1 MGGVFNYV
9 YSKYT
14 DHHLVVIDF
23 KLFSLKMIEIFYSL
37 PQYITVPSYNLQY
50 LIFLAILSL

>member
-9 YSKYT
+9 YSNYT

-23 KLFSLKMIEIFYSL
+23 KLFSLKMIEIFYRHYGS
-37 PQYITVPSYNLQY
+37 YSYNLQY